1 MKMTKIAKALSV
13 VATVALA
20 GVAFQV
26 QAEDAGS
33 GKPISALHG
42 KCGDG
47 KCGTKRV
54 RAMMDGNNDGMISK
68 DEYMSW
74 SNKQAAKEFAEMSQ
88 GGDSASPRQI
98 VDAFLRW
105 EEQGDQGKFR

>member
-33 GKPISALHG
+33 GKP
-42 KCGDG
+42 
-47 KCGTKRV
+47 GTKRV

-105 EEQGDQGKFR
+105 EEQGDQGKLR